1 MFDYFLTKLQAEDI
15 YLNQLSKQPAQE
27 AAGLSSGKLLCV
39 IRPPLN
45 SSHKINL
52 PSNLRILVVEDEY
65 FSQCIIKFL
74 MDQRQIILAENGRN
88 ALDLLKLNTFDL
100 ILMDLDM
107 PVMDGYTTIEM
118 IRNEL
123 GITIPIII
131 VSGSTDHIALEKAL
145 KAGANDFLAKPYS
158 SSEMFLVIVKNLGR
172 TPGPAL
178 PTLHGQLQPTRLP
191 NGNPG
196 SAVTDDCT

>member
-1 MFDYFLTKLQAEDI
+1 MYPLANIILTRHCSQISILMFDYFLTKLQAEDI

-131 VSGSTDHIALEKAL
+131 VSGSTDPIALEKAL

-158 SSEMFLVIVKNLGR
+158 AIEITRVILKNLGN
-172 TPGPAL
+172 TSQHP
-178 PTLHGQLQPTRLP
+178 
-191 NGNPG
+191 
-196 SAVTDDCT
+196 